1 MEVYGAFEVTVGA
14 LGDQT
19 QGLCVLGAHSTTE
32 LQYPT
37 QEH

>member
-14 LGDQT
+14 LGDQRT
-19 QGLCVLGAHSTTE
+19 LCILGAHSTTE
-32 LQYPT
+32 LQCPT